1 MLVDNEQCRDNRAA
15 CGEQFCDKKER
26 SRKLSKTVIINAAL
40 ILSSVPR
47 KILKPITV
55 KHSKNAGVVI
65 TVSKASEDRKISCN
79 PAFTDTTKQ
88 SAATSAKVSNS
99 ECNKCSVAM
108 VSNHYRDY
116 RKTF

>member
-47 KILKPITV
+47 KILKSV
-55 KHSKNAGVVI
+55 AVNHSKNAGVVI
-65 TVSKASEDRKISCN
+65 TVPKASEDRIDVLQPCLYRY
-79 PAFTDTTKQ
+79 
-88 SAATSAKVSNS
+88 
-99 ECNKCSVAM
+99 NKTVGGDIC
-108 VSNHYRDY
+108 
-116 RKTF
+116 KGF